1 MNRNPVIILIF
12 LVSLL
17 ISCKPVNKA
26 SDLNYMQNIE
36 DIATGVSVQNAVTT
50 IQPGDQLVI
59 MVSAKDLD
67 VIKPFNQNY
76 SSGEIIQNAQAGG
89 NLPSAGQA
97 VFAGPTYTVDS
108 GGNIDFPVVGN
119 LSTTGKTLEQFKQE
133 LRNEITRYII
143 NPTVNVRLANFK
155 VTVLGEVN
163 RPGQYVVSD
172 GYTTLLNAVGLAG
185 DLTMYGK
192 RDDVL
197 VVRSINGEMTKER
210 INLTDASF
218 INSPYYHL
226 KQGDV
231 IYISSNKTRE
241 KTARLDPNAG
251 LYIGVASIV
260 VTILALVFK
269 K

>member
-1 MNRNPVIILIF
+1 MNKNISILLIF
-12 LVSLL
+12 ALSL
-17 ISCKPVNKA
+17 ISCKVADKS

-36 DIATGVSVQNAVTT
+36 GIATEASRQSTVST
-50 IQPGDQLVI
+50 IQVGDQLVI
-59 MVSAKDLD
+59 SVSAKDLD

-89 NLPSAGQA
+89 NVPAAGQTA
-97 VFAGPTYTVDS
+97 VAGPTYIVDS
-108 GGNIDFPVVGN
+108 NGDIDFPIIGN
-119 LSTTGKTLEQFKQE
+119 LNTTGKTIEQFRNE
-133 LRNEITRYII
+133 LRQEITRYII
-143 NPTVNVRLANFK
+143 SPTVNIRIANYK

-163 RPGQYVVSD
+163 RPGQYVITD
-172 GYTTLLNAVGLAG
+172 GHSTLLNALGLAG

-197 VVRSINGEMTKER
+197 VVRSLDGELVKER

-218 INSPYYHL
+218 INSPYYYL

-269 K
+269 

>member
-1 MNRNPVIILIF
+1 MNRNQIF
-12 LVSLL
+12 LLL
-17 ISCKPVNKA
+17 LGLFYMTSCTTRNK
-26 SDLNYMQNIE
+26 SSELNYMQNIE
-36 DIATGVSVQNAVTT
+36 EIAAEASVKNSIST
-50 IQPGDQLVI
+50 IQAGDQLVI
-59 MVSAKDLD
+59 SVSAKDLE
-67 VIKPFNQNY
+67 VVKPFNQNY
-76 SSGEIIQNAQAGG
+76 NSGEMIQNAQAGG
-89 NLPSAGQA
+89 NMPAVGQT
-97 VFAGPTYTVDS
+97 VISGPTYMVDTQ
-108 GGNIDFPVVGN
+108 GFIDFPVLGRLN
-119 LSTTGKTLEQFKQE
+119 TTGKTIDEFKQE
-133 LRNEITRYII
+133 LRGLITRYII
-143 NPTVNVRLANFK
+143 NPTVNVRLTNYK
-155 VTVLGEVN
+155 ITVLGEVL
-163 RPGQYVVSD
+163 RPGQYVVPD
-172 GYTTLLNAVGLAG
+172 GNATILTALGLSG

-197 VVRSINGEMTKER
+197 VVRSINGEIGKER

-231 IYISSNKTRE
+231 IYISSNKTKE